1 MAVASGTLAV
11 HMATPAT
18 SRSTAARG
26 PGRPTRAETSRLD
39 DEVRRCALE
48 MFLDRGFEHTS
59 VEQIARAAGTTK
71 ASIYGRYASKQEL
84 FRDVVEWAMA
94 NPDWPYPE
102 PPLPASDDLAA
113 SLRAIAETSMRRA
126 TDPSMVKLSRLAIS
140 QISRFPE
147 FAGRPDPSSTW
158 WRAKAVIALLQ
169 RHVATGEI
177 VADEPELLAEHF
189 LAMVSG
195 MPARLASMG
204 RMRDAETQDRL
215 TRSAVEL
222 FLRSLRP

>member
-1 MAVASGTLAV
+1 
-11 HMATPAT
+11 MATPAT

-59 VEQIARAAGTTK
+59 VAEIAHAAGTTK
-71 ASIYGRYASKQEL
+71 ASIYGRYATKQEL
-84 FRDVVEWAMA
+84 FRDVVEWAMT

-102 PPLPASDDLAA
+102 PPLPASDDLAT
-113 SLRAIAETSMRRA
+113 SLWAIADTAMRRA
-126 TDPSMVKLSRLAIS
+126 TDPSMVQLSRLAIS
-140 QISRFPE
+140 QIARFPE
-147 FAGRPDPSSTW
+147 IAQQSDRASTW
-158 WRAKAVIALLQ
+158 WRAQAVIELLQ
-169 RHVATGEI
+169 RHAVTGEI

-204 RMRDAETQDRL
+204 RGRDPATQAKL

-222 FLRSLRP
+222 FLRALRPE